1 MRENGIF
8 LDLGSA
14 YQVSTFDHP
23 GFLFQEFVN
32 FGSSFTVLLECAFL

>member
-23 GFLFQEFVN
+23 GFLFQEFIYGIVGMR
-32 FGSSFTVLLECAFL
+32 FSLITP